1 MHIYTEHVL
10 VETDDKL
17 FQSDLSHV
25 QAFFNKSFLQSTVQT
40 GHNSDLPV
48 DVIGASDKVT
58 AVKKGRKTK
67 K

>member
-1 MHIYTEHVL
+1 MYTEHVL
-10 VETDDKL
+10 AETDDKL

-25 QAFFNKSFLQSTVQT
+25 QAFFNKTFLQSTQT
-40 GHNSDLPV
+40 GHNSDLLV
-48 DVIGASDKVT
+48 GTSDSISRVT